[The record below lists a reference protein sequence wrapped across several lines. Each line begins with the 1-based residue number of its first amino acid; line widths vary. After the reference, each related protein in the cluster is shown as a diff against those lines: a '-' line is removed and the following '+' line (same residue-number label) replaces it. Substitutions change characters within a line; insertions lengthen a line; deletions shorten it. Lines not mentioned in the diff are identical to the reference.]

1 MVKAREL
8 ARGINRLGR
17 SQTISRKKR
26 YLHFTKGHQQ
36 KKEEE
41 KKAPTRRE
49 SRWYAADD
57 IPRPIKSRKNHHK
70 RTKLRSSITPGTVLI
85 VLAGR
90 FKGKRVVFLKQ
101 LLSGLLLVTGPYKIN
116 GVPLRRINQVYVI
129 ATSTKVDISKV
140 DLKKISDKLFR
151 RAPTEKKPAE
161 HKSDKKGDDKAGDK
175 KTDDKAAQ
183 HFFKKSKKKKSKSVS
198 EARKKAQQRVD
209 TPIKEAIQAVP
220 NLHHYLNAKF
230 SLTNGIYP
238 HAVKF

>member
-8 ARGINRLGR
+8 AHGINRLGR

-26 YLHFTKGHQQ
+26 YLHFGKGPQ
-36 KKEEE
+36 KKEEA
-41 KKAPTRRE
+41 KVTKRRE
-49 SRWYAADD
+49 PRWYAADD
-57 IPRPIKSRKNHHK
+57 IAQPIKSRKNHHK

-116 GVPLRRINQVYVI
+116 GVPLRRINQAYVI
-129 ATSTKVDISKV
+129 ATTTKVDVSKIV
-140 DLKKISDKLFR
+140 LNKISDKLFK
-151 RAPTEKKPAE
+151 RAVKAKKPVE
-161 HKSDKKGDDKAGDK
+161 HKAGDKKSEEKAGDK
-175 KTDDKAAQ
+175 KTDDKSAQ
-183 HFFKKSKKKKSKSVS
+183 QFFKKSKKKKKKTVS
-198 EARKKAQQRVD
+198 EQRKTAQKSVD
-209 TPIKEAIQAVP
+209 TPLLESIKEVS

-230 SLTNGIYP
+230 SLTNGVFP